1 MRRNFALILILII
14 NPGGLAASP
23 APGDICVENATADP
37 YFFTIDAGDGNR
49 RSGELLPGGMLC
61 LAGAAA
67 KTVVAAA
74 FVDDNVLEGCSRLMK
89 SANMARLLRYD
100 GVDRCEWEM
109 VRHE

>member
-1 MRRNFALILILII
+1 MRRNFAVILILII
-14 NPGGLAASP
+14 NPGALAASP
-23 APGDICVENATADP
+23 APGDICIGNATADP

-49 RSGELLPGGMLC
+49 RSGELLPGALLC
-61 LAGAAA
+61 LAGAAT
-67 KTVVAAA
+67 KTGVAAA
-74 FVDDNVLEGCSRLMK
+74 FFDENVLEGCSRLMK